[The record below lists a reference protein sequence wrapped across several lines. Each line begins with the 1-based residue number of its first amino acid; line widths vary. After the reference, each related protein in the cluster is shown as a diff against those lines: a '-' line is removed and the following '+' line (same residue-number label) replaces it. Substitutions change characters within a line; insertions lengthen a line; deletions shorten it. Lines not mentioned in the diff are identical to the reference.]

1 MILIK
6 NGRVVDPVTGTDE
19 IMDVL
24 VDGNTI
30 AKTGKDLNV
39 DCAEVIDATGLVIAP
54 GLVDTHVHFRDPGF
68 TYKEDIN
75 TGAAAAARGGF
86 TMVVCMANTKPAVD
100 NLDTLKYI
108 QEKGAKTGIHVV
120 QTATVTK
127 ELAGKELV
135 DMDGLAAAGI
145 PIMDEKLLLEAMEK
159 ARELDL
165 PISLHEEDPLFIVQP
180 GVNQGKVSEKLG
192 YGGASR
198 TAEDIMVARDCVLAL
213 HTGASVCIQH
223 ISSGNS
229 VDIVRTAKKLGA
241 DVHAEA
247 TPHHFT
253 LIEDAVLKY
262 GTLARMNPPLRT
274 EKDRRQII

>member
-30 AKTGKDLNV
+30 AKTGKDLDV

-135 DMDGLAAAGI
+135 DMDVLQRLVRQDSR
-145 PIMDEKLLLEAMEK
+145 MMESLLWTRNFCLKPWKRPE
-159 ARELDL
+159 
-165 PISLHEEDPLFIVQP
+165 SLIFL
-180 GVNQGKVSEKLG
+180 
-192 YGGASR
+192 
-198 TAEDIMVARDCVLAL
+198 
-213 HTGASVCIQH
+213 
-223 ISSGNS
+223 
-229 VDIVRTAKKLGA
+229 
-241 DVHAEA
+241 
-247 TPHHFT
+247 
-253 LIEDAVLKY
+253 
-262 GTLARMNPPLRT
+262 
-274 EKDRRQII
+274 